1 MPRAHRPRHMNED
14 HLFSSGQQI
23 PPGPWLRA
31 WHGGKIHRHL
41 KRTSLVVPAFV
52 THPWQAPWQVNYGPP
67 SRTLLLGTAPATGH
81 LSSPREQRMRL
92 HSTGRE
98 MKSSSHRTTPRARL
112 LIALPWP
119 GLLG

>member
-41 KRTSLVVPAFV
+41 KRTSLEVPAFV